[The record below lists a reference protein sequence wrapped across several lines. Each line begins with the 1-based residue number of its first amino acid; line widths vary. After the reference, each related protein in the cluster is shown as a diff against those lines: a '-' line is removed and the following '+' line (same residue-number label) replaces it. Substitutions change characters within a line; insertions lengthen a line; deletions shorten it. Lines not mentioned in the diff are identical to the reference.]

1 MLLYTHMRER
11 EREREMTWCDD
22 RDNFVIEQDWD
33 SGVVQLWISRHLV
46 YVLKKKKK
54 RREKEEK
61 KVNYV
66 ERDFFYVLLE
76 MNEVEAKIVLFFEF
90 LILT

>member
-1 MLLYTHMRER
+1 
-11 EREREMTWCDD
+11 MTWCDD

-46 YVLKKKKK
+46 YVLKKRKKK
-54 RREKEEK
+54 MREKEGK

-76 MNEVEAKIVLFFEF
+76 MNEVEAKIVLFFVF

>member
-1 MLLYTHMRER
+1 
-11 EREREMTWCDD
+11 MTWCDD

-54 RREKEEK
+54 KKGEKGGK

-76 MNEVEAKIVLFFEF
+76 MNEVEAKIVLFFVF

>member
-1 MLLYTHMRER
+1 
-11 EREREMTWCDD
+11 MTWCDD

>member
-1 MLLYTHMRER
+1 
-11 EREREMTWCDD
+11 MTWCDD

-33 SGVVQLWISRHLV
+33 SGVVQLWIWRHLV
-46 YVLKKKKK
+46 YVLKKRKKKKKKKKKK
-54 RREKEEK
+54 REKGGK

-76 MNEVEAKIVLFFEF
+76 MNEVEAKIVLFFVF

>member
-1 MLLYTHMRER
+1 MNFKTFGICFEEER
-11 EREREMTWCDD
+11 EK
-22 RDNFVIEQDWD
+22 
-33 SGVVQLWISRHLV
+33 
-46 YVLKKKKK
+46 KKKKK
-54 RREKEEK
+54 RKREKGGK

-76 MNEVEAKIVLFFEF
+76 MNEVEAKIVLFFVF